1 MPTTPVS
8 ASASVGSGAVNPT
21 FCGSQ
26 KLISP
31 LMNHENL
38 GLVWIHALALKI
50 SKQTC

>member
-26 KLISP
+26 KLIS
-31 LMNHENL
+31 LLINNENL
-38 GLVWIHALALKI
+38 GLVCTLAPKI
-50 SKQTC
+50 SSYN